1 MDACWNAGDAKRY
14 ASELGIASV
23 KSEASLRLTP
33 GLNSRAELQG

>member
-23 KSEASLRLTP
+23 KSEASP
-33 GLNSRAELQG
+33 SLNSKAELQG